1 MIKCIIVEDE
11 DDSRDLLILLLARY
25 CQDVEVI
32 GASKSVEEA
41 IILINIWQPD
51 LVFMDIEIDG
61 GSSFQILDHI
71 DFKKVGII
79 FTTAYDHFAIKAIKF
94 SAIDYL
100 LKPLNFEELID
111 AVRKFRESRMLEY
124 DERQDA
130 YKANTASRKSSDSLI
145 IPSVKGFK
153 VYKTGEIAWLR
164 SDKSYTTFKIMNEL
178 VVASKPIGYFEEMLP
193 TKVFHRIHNRTIVN
207 VNYIKEYQK
216 GKGGMVV
223 LANGDELEVS
233 ERRKDGLIKLL
244 SS

>member
-25 CQDVEVI
+25 CQDLEVI
-32 GASKSVEEA
+32 GASKNVEEA
-41 IILINIWQPD
+41 VLLINIWQPD
-51 LVFMDIEIDG
+51 LVFIDIEIDG
-61 GSSFQILDHI
+61 GNCFQILNKI
-71 DFKKVGII
+71 DSKKVGII
-79 FTTAYDHFAIKAIKF
+79 FTTAYEQFAIQAIKF

-111 AVRKFRESRMLEY
+111 SVRKYRESRMLEY

-130 YKANTASRKSSDSLI
+130 FAANTTSRKSSESLI

-153 VYKTGEIAWLR
+153 VYKTCEIAWLR
-164 SDKSYTTFKIMNEL
+164 SDKSYTTFKIINEL
-178 VVASKPIGYFEEMLP
+178 VVASKPIGYFEDRLP
-193 TKVFHRIHNRTIVN
+193 THVFHRIHNRTIVN
-207 VNYIKEYQK
+207 VNFIKEYQK